1 MKLIWHGHACFELRL
16 SSGSVVFDPYC
27 PGSVPG
33 LSLPE
38 LSADAV
44 ICSHGHS
51 DHCCAGAVKLSGRE
65 PGFRVTQI
73 PTFHDDQRGRLRG
86 ENLCTVIEGDGLR
99 IAHLGDLGHPL
110 SEDELSRFGRLDLL
124 MIPVGG
130 VYTVDAAQAKE
141 LVEALRPRITVPM
154 HYKCATSGL
163 RNVAPVEDFLRL
175 WPAEDVRLLHSSE
188 YDTESRENAK
198 IIVFSI

>member
-38 LSADAV
+38 LNADAV

-51 DHCCAGAVKLSGRE
+51 DHNCSEAVKLSGRE
-65 PGFRVTQI
+65 PGFKVTQI
-73 PTFHDDQRGRLRG
+73 PTFHDEQRGRLRG

-110 SEDELSRFGRLDLL
+110 SGDELSRLGRLDLL

-154 HYKCATSGL
+154 HYRCASLGI
-163 RNVAPVEDFLRL
+163 RSIAPVEDFLRL